1 MPQTKKILWIAS
13 VFLWLL
19 PSRWQNPFF
28 LLALG
33 LLFND
38 TLKHVLKFRWH
49 LKALLTLI
57 GLKHL
62 FMVNCVLSGLFLKEK
77 KRWIDLG
84 MCLNLSRCLS
94 ALQSWGLRTECNPL
108 KIRGWIYCAACPV
121 QRNNL
126 SDKMKSSE
134 GIIIFYYYFM
144 QQHPI
149 MSASCWQLNYKMN
162 LWPNG
167 PTQNLFKH

>member
-13 VFLWLL
+13 VFFWLL
-19 PSRWQNPFF
+19 PRLWQNPFF

-33 LLFND
+33 PLFND
-38 TLKHVLKFRWH
+38 TLKDVLKFRWH

-84 MCLNLSRCLS
+84 MCLKLSRCLS
-94 ALQSWGLRTECNPL
+94 ALQSWGLRTESNPL
-108 KIRGWIYCAACPV
+108 WS
-121 QRNNL
+121 QRMDFPCSVPGVVEQFVWVAKWSHERHL
-126 SDKMKSSE
+126 KE
-134 GIIIFYYYFM
+134 YFFS
-144 QQHPI
+144 I
-149 MSASCWQLNYKMN
+149 ASNHGCQLLTTE
-162 LWPNG
+162 LWNEFTTRLNG
-167 PTQNLFKH
+167 PTQNLF